1 MDQKTALIVVDTD
14 IFVRDLRYTR
24 DRESKTN
31 RRFLETIR
39 KQGNATTTIV
49 NLLEICGILSFNL
62 PAAKLK
68 ELFFYFPQH
77 YGVDVLP
84 VHSLE
89 DSFPEIGT
97 GILFERIGMKLSFG
111 DALVASLVEK
121 YIPGADVF
129 VSWNAKNFQ
138 QMSIPSL
145 TPTQFLK
152 SRLYD
157 Q

>member
-1 MDQKTALIVVDTD
+1 VDPKTALIVVDTD
-14 IFVRDLRYTR
+14 IFVRDLRYSR

-68 ELFFYFPQH
+68 ELFYYFPQH

-89 DSFPEIGT
+89 DSFPEIGI
-97 GILFERIGMKLSFG
+97 GILFERLSKKLSFG
-111 DALVASLVEK
+111 DALVASVIEK

-129 VSWNAKNFQ
+129 VSWNAKHFQ
-138 QMSIPSL
+138 QMPFPCL

-152 SRLYD
+152 SKLYD
-157 Q
+157 R